1 MFIVKKIIKHITL
14 IALLLMT
21 PLSFAQEVMDVKKV
35 QLQIEKLVGENVIQ
49 SITETEHKGVF
60 LFEDNRGSLA
70 LVYAV
75 GDLVLIGEGY
85 DVEAKLD
92 ILATIREK
100 KMVDAV
106 SELSADNF
114 VEIGPEDATR
124 YITVFTDIDCGFC
137 RKLHFEVLPDLA
149 EQGIK
154 TRYILWP
161 RSGLGTKSHEKAIT
175 AFCSENRTEAMD
187 ILKGG
192 KDLPK
197 IECENPIESLFVLG
211 QKAGVKGT
219 PTIITDNGVVI
230 GGYMPADRIIA
241 TMGVSQ

>member
-1 MFIVKKIIKHITL
+1 MFIFKKMLQQSVL
-14 IALLLMT
+14 IGLILFA
-21 PLSFAQEVMDVKKV
+21 PLSFAQTMDSKTVAA
-35 QLQIEKLVGENVIQ
+35 QIEKLVGDDAIE
-49 SITETEHKGVF
+49 SITETEYEGVF
-60 LFEDNRGSLA
+60 LFEDTRGSLA
-70 LVYAV
+70 LVYVV

-85 DVEAKLD
+85 DVEAKQD
-92 ILATIREK
+92 ILASIREK
-100 KMVDAV
+100 KLIDSVNSLDD
-106 SELSADNF
+106 SDF
-114 VEIGPEDATR
+114 VEIGPKDATR
-124 YITVFTDIDCGFC
+124 YITVFTDIDCGYC

-187 ILKGG
+187 ALKSG

-197 IECENPIESLFVLG
+197 VECENPIESLFVLG

-230 GGYMPADRIIA
+230 GGYLPAARIIS
-241 TMGVSQ
+241 TMGISE